1 MRITVYDG
9 AETIGGNKIF
19 VEENGRGVFLDF
31 GMNFARYGQY
41 FAEFITERGV
51 RGIHDL
57 IHLDLIPE
65 LNIYRSDVIPSD
77 LDVSSYPKLNVDA
90 VLFSH
95 AHIDHCGNA
104 GLLDERIP
112 FIASPTTSAIV
123 KAMRDVSATKLASE
137 VAYHTVR
144 AEEDRVLKSA
154 RGEPYRGR
162 DFYVTSVP
170 DDLAGFMCSR
180 PGQDGRNAKKLDP
193 GCLDHVCECN
203 IPFRVRAYE
212 VDHSIY
218 GATGYV
224 LEGDSTVAYSGDL
237 RLHGRHGY
245 KTRSFVKNA
254 KDASILIIEGTRTSR
269 EEDYHDS
276 EEIVFQKCFDAVEE
290 SDGLVAADFSP
301 RNFERLEMFREI
313 ANKVGRKLVVNA
325 KDAYMLHAIECAD
338 GVCRMDD
345 VLIYG
350 ELKGKTD
357 KWEEAVEA
365 RWSDAY
371 VDPTEIAKNPQQYI
385 LCFSL
390 YNLKHLLDIK
400 PQKGTY
406 VYSSSE
412 AFTEEQEFDFLRLH
426 NWLSRF
432 NFSTC
437 GFGIEKGKPYF
448 EEGYHASG
456 HVSADELRQ
465 IIEEV
470 DPDVLIPV
478 HTENPGWF
486 ADNFDNAVIFRN
498 GESRDV

>member
-1 MRITVYDG
+1 MKITVYDG
-9 AETIGGNKIF
+9 AETIGGNKIY

-57 IHLDLIPE
+57 LYLDLIPK
-65 LNIYRSDVIPSD
+65 LNIYRRDVVPSD
-77 LDVSSYPKLNVDA
+77 LDISSYPRLNVDA

-104 GLLDERIP
+104 GLLDEKIP
-112 FIASPTTSAIV
+112 FIASPTTCAIV

-137 VAYHTVR
+137 VAYYTVR
-144 AEEDRVLKSA
+144 DEEDRVLKSA
-154 RGEPYRGR
+154 KGEPYKGR
-162 DFYVTSVP
+162 DFYMSSVP
-170 DDLAGFMCSR
+170 DDLKDFMCSR

-193 GCLDHVCECN
+193 GCVDHYCECST
-203 IPFRVRAYE
+203 PFRIRAYE

-224 LEGDSTVAYSGDL
+224 LEGDSVVAYSGDL
-237 RLHGRHGY
+237 RLHGKYGY
-245 KTRSFVKNA
+245 KTRHFVKNA
-254 KDASILIIEGTRTSR
+254 RDASVLIIEGTRTSR
-269 EEDYHDS
+269 EENYHDS
-276 EEIVFQKCFDAVEE
+276 EEIVLRKCLDAVEE
-290 SDGLVAADFSP
+290 SDGLVTADFSP

-313 ANKVGRKLVVNA
+313 AHKEGRKLVVNA

-338 GVCRMDD
+338 GNCRMDD

-350 ELKGKTD
+350 ELKGRKD
-357 KWEEAVEA
+357 KWEEVVEE

-371 VDPTEIAKNPQQYI
+371 VDPAEISRNPEQYI

-400 PQKGTY
+400 PEKGTY

-437 GFGIEKGKPYF
+437 GFGIDKGKPYF

-456 HVSADELRQ
+456 HVSADELRH

-470 DPDVLIPV
+470 DPEVL
-478 HTENPGWF
+478 
-486 ADNFDNAVIFRN
+486 
-498 GESRDV
+498 